1 MPSHQAHPDWCPSL
15 RSLQA
20 AYDCRFNDQVETA
33 AFRPLAAS
41 LAEVGLVLV
50 DESVDEYKQEWIE
63 GLNEEE
69 VDDEEMESSE
79 SDWDD
84 EESADESWS
93 D

>member
-1 MPSHQAHPDWCPSL
+1 M
-15 RSLQA
+15 
-20 AYDCRFNDQVETA
+20 
-33 AFRPLAAS
+33 
-41 LAEVGLVLV
+41 LV
-50 DESVDEYKQEWIE
+50 DADVDEYKQEWIE